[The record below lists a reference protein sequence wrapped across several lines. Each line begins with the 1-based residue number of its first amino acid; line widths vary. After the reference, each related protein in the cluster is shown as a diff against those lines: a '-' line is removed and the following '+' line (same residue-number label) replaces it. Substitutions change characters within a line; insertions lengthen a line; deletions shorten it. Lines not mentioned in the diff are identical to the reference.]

1 MRKFFVFIVI
11 LLTGTAAYLWF
22 QPVDDSD
29 TLQTDQ
35 ELLPD
40 YVAQK
45 VTRRLYDEQGYLADT
60 VSADRL
66 EHFELLGFTRFENPV
81 YTLYNEAHQPGW
93 KASSRQAIWFNQD
106 RVILEQQVSIESLMP
121 DELIERIETETL
133 EMLFPDNTLQ
143 NDAPVFIQ
151 GKGFYIKG
159 VGLQADLT
167 NGSLQLLQH
176 QQTVYHNEQ

>member
-1 MRKFFVFIVI
+1 MRKFFVFIVF
-11 LLTGTAAYLWF
+11 LLAGTAAYLWF
-22 QPVDDSD
+22 EPADDND
-29 TLQTDQ
+29 ALQTDQ

-45 VTRRLYDEQGYLADT
+45 VTRRLYDAQGYLADT

-81 YTLYNEAHQPGW
+81 YTLYNDEHQPGW

-106 RVILEQQVSIESLMP
+106 RVILEQQVSILSLMP
-121 DELIERIETETL
+121 NELIERIDTETL
-133 EMLFPDNTLQ
+133 EMLFPSNTLQ

-151 GKGFYIKG
+151 GKGFYING
-159 VGLQADLT
+159 SGLRADLT

-176 QQTVYHNEQ
+176 QQTVYQNEQ